1 MEADDATA
9 LTHEARQQQEAEV
22 MGDLL
27 ACERDES
34 WLVWR
39 GMEERLPVEHR
50 ADCSPL
56 AILQCR
62 LETAPAVNGRGTSPM
77 HAFDIVGLRR

>member
-1 MEADDATA
+1 M
-9 LTHEARQQQEAEV
+9 
-22 MGDLL
+22 
-27 ACERDES
+27 
-34 WLVWR
+34 WR

-77 HAFDIVGLRR
+77 HAFDIVGLPR